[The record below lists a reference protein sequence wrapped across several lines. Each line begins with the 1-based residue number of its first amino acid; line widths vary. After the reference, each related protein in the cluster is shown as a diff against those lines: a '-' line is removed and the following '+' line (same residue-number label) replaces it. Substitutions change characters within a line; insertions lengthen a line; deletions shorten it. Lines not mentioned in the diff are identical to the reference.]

1 MPPRDKRIEIFV
13 DPALSDT
20 LDQVCEEQGLE
31 SHEAA
36 MEFLL
41 SRSIRVGGN
50 KITGRGRALYE
61 VKRGPSD

>member
-1 MPPRDKRIEIFV
+1 MPIRDRRTDIDI
-13 DPALSDT
+13 DPALEAK
-20 LDQVCEEQGLE
+20 LNEICEQQGLD

-50 KITGRGRALYE
+50 KITGRGRAIYD